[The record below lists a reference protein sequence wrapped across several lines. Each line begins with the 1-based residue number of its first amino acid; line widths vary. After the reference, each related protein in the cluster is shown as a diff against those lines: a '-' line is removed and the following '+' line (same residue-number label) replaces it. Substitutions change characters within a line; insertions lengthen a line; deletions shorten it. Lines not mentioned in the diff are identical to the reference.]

1 MSSLFHLV
9 SAGLV
14 FAPPL
19 VFFCGVT
26 RLFKTPLTR
35 EFFSCVPSLLV
46 LEEVALSD
54 HRRGRDFEA
63 GPLSWQDERVL
74 LAALQLFTFRAG
86 VADVLVTAAEVDFVG
101 DDLCWSIVW
110 LSLV

>member
-1 MSSLFHLV
+1 MSSLFDSV

-14 FAPPL
+14 FAPLL

-26 RLFKTPLTR
+26 RLFKTC

-46 LEEVALSD
+46 LEEFALSD

-63 GPLSWQDERVL
+63 GPLSWQVDERVL
-74 LAALQLFTFRAG
+74 LAALELFTF
-86 VADVLVTAAEVDFVG
+86 
-101 DDLCWSIVW
+101 
-110 LSLV
+110 